1 MSTSPNPIP
10 LSNEEDVWIE
20 EHITAIKAMK
30 QAKVEH
36 QRHQEEEAVE
46 RQCRA
51 EEEERQRQ
59 SEEAEEAMKVWAGEE
74 KWKKAEMAA
83 GAAGAMQVCYLDCMR
98 GRSSDVSI
106 PKYLHM
112 ALKAM
117 CVI

>member
-10 LSNEEDVWIE
+10 LSNEKDVWIE

-59 SEEAEEAMKVWAGEE
+59 SEEAEEAMKV
-74 KWKKAEMAA
+74 
-83 GAAGAMQVCYLDCMR
+83 
-98 GRSSDVSI
+98 
-106 PKYLHM
+106 
-112 ALKAM
+112 
-117 CVI
+117 